1 MNSFKS
7 TIFAFIIVILPFLAS
22 AQTLNDA
29 NYFYNEAAMLFSTDK
44 ESSVQLL
51 ERALKICN
59 SFGSEGDTIR
69 QKIVGFLPGLYYEL
83 ANTVYKAKKYEEA
96 IPKIKKAAEV
106 ANLYK
111 DELYQQRCT
120 RLMAN
125 TYFYLGS
132 NAVKN
137 NLPDSAIEYYQVS
150 IKLDP
155 KAYKWFNISQIYLKK
170 GNEEKMEDAMD
181 NAILLAKNENDTA
194 TLNKTNK
201 LGRQYFYA
209 QASAI
214 QTKNG
219 AKAIDFLDKA
229 VRYDPKYADAYYM
242 KFLLAYKLKRWQDA
256 ADAAN
261 LAIANETDPNEL
273 PKIYFKLGWTYVY
286 LKKAPE
292 ACAAFKE
299 SAKSK
304 DYVNEAKLNMK
315 NLQCN

>member
-1 MNSFKS
+1 MNAIKR
-7 TIFAFIIVILPFLAS
+7 TIFSFIIVMLPFLVS
-22 AQTLNDA
+22 AQTLKDA
-29 NYFYNEAAMLFSTDK
+29 SDAYNEAAMLFSTDK

-51 ERALKICN
+51 EKALKICN
-59 SFGSEGDTIR
+59 SFGPEGDTIR

-83 ANTVYKAKKYEEA
+83 ANAVYKDKKYEEA

-106 ANLYK
+106 ADLYK
-111 DELYQQRCT
+111 DETYQQRCT

-137 NLPDSAIEYYQVS
+137 NLPDSAIVYYMTSVR
-150 IKLDP
+150 LDP

-170 GNEEKMEDAMD
+170 GNEEKMEATMD
-181 NAILLAKNENDTA
+181 KTLELAKTENDTA
-194 TLNKTNK
+194 SMNKTNK

-214 QTKNG
+214 QTKNS
-219 AKAIDFLDKA
+219 AKAIDYLDKA

>member
-1 MNSFKS
+1 MKSFKS
-7 TIFAFIIVILPFLAS
+7 TIFIFIIGMLPLLAP
-22 AQTLNDA
+22 AQTLKDA
-29 NYFYNEAAMLFSTDK
+29 SDAYNEAAMLFSTDK

-51 ERALKICN
+51 EKALKICN
-59 SFGSEGDTIR
+59 SFGPEGDTIR

-83 ANTVYKAKKYEEA
+83 ANVVYKDKKYEEA

-106 ANLYK
+106 ADLYK

-132 NAVKN
+132 NALKN
-137 NLPDSAIEYYQVS
+137 NLPDTAVEYYQAS

-181 NAILLAKNENDTA
+181 KTLELAKTENDTA
-194 TLNKTNK
+194 SINKTNK

-214 QTKNG
+214 QNKDG
-219 AKAIDFLDKA
+219 SKAIIYLDKA

-242 KFLLAYKLKRWQDA
+242 KFLIAYKLKRWQDA

-304 DYVNEAKLNMK
+304 DYVNEAKINMK